1 MRFLNIALIGCGLL
15 IYGAAVGKD
24 MRRAPPPARADQ
36 YYGLYQGPAAGGAP
50 DFAVQ
55 YGVISNP
62 RGASG
67 SLGAILEGRN
77 PAPGLN

>member
-1 MRFLNIALIGCGLL
+1 MKFFNIALIGCGLL
-15 IYGAAVGKD
+15 ISGAALAKD
-24 MRRAPPPARADQ
+24 RRRAPPPARADQ
-36 YYGLYQGPAAGGAP
+36 YYGLYQGPSAGGAP

-55 YGVISNP
+55 YGAVTNP